1 MDVLN
6 ILAIAV
12 NIIIGILVFGSV
24 LDDIHQQTKTQKKV
38 DSLYENLKSHQDTCN
53 AINHKLSE
61 IANDQSTFN
70 ETVTHNLEIQWSAIH
85 IIVNQIKERE

>member
-1 MDVLN
+1 MLIE
-6 ILAIAV
+6 ILSCSLAAIYP
-12 NIIIGILVFGSV
+12 ILLIV
-24 LDDIHQQTKTQKKV
+24 DIHEQRKTQKKV

-61 IANDQSTFN
+61 IVNDQSTFN
-70 ETVTHNLEIQWSAIH
+70 ESVTRNMETQWLAIH

>member
-1 MDVLN
+1 MLIE
-6 ILAIAV
+6 ILSCLLAV
-12 NIIIGILVFGSV
+12 IYPILLIV
-24 LDDIHQQTKTQKKV
+24 DIHQQTKTQKKV

>member
-1 MDVLN
+1 MLIE
-6 ILAIAV
+6 ILSFVPGVIYLAML
-12 NIIIGILVFGSV
+12 LV
-24 LDDIHQQTKTQKKV
+24 DIHEQRKTQKKL

-61 IANDQSTFN
+61 IVNDQSTFN
-70 ETVTHNLEIQWSAIH
+70 ETVTRNMETQWSAIH

>member
-1 MDVLN
+1 MLIEIISCLLAVIYP
-6 ILAIAV
+6 ILLIV
-12 NIIIGILVFGSV
+12 
-24 LDDIHQQTKTQKKV
+24 DIHQQTKTQKKV

-61 IANDQSTFN
+61 IVNDQSTFN
-70 ETVTHNLEIQWSAIH
+70 EAVTRNMGTQWSAIR

>member
-1 MDVLN
+1 ML
-6 ILAIAV
+6 IEILSCLLAI
-12 NIIIGILVFGSV
+12 IYPILLIV
-24 LDDIHQQTKTQKKV
+24 DIHQQTKTQKKV

-61 IANDQSTFN
+61 IVNDQSTFN
-70 ETVTHNLEIQWSAIH
+70 ETVTRNMETQWSAIR

>member
-1 MDVLN
+1 MLIEIISCLLAVIYP
-6 ILAIAV
+6 ILLIV
-12 NIIIGILVFGSV
+12 
-24 LDDIHQQTKTQKKV
+24 DIHQQTKTQKKV

-61 IANDQSTFN
+61 IVNDQSTFN
-70 ETVTHNLEIQWSAIH
+70 ETVTRNMETQWSAIR

>member
-1 MDVLN
+1 MDALN

-24 LDDIHQQTKTQKKV
+24 LDDIYQQKKTQKKV
-38 DSLYENLKSHQDTCN
+38 ASLHENLKSHQDTCN
-53 AINHKLSE
+53 ALNHKLSE
-61 IANDQSTFN
+61 IVNDQSTFN
-70 ETVTHNLEIQWSAIH
+70 ETVTRNMETQWSAIR

>member
-1 MDVLN
+1 MLIE
-6 ILAIAV
+6 ILSCLLAV
-12 NIIIGILVFGSV
+12 IYPILLIV
-24 LDDIHQQTKTQKKV
+24 DIHQQTKTQKKV

-53 AINHKLSE
+53 ELNHKLSE
-61 IANDQSTFN
+61 IVNDQSTFN